1 MKKLAPLTVTI
12 SLALVN
18 QAHANDQQIV
28 VTASKQSQYAASSQ
42 NVAGY
47 TVSANQLEEA
57 NVTNSQQLYKV
68 LPGINVGIADSFT
81 TPQTSIR
88 GISSM
93 DYFNSAL
100 TLYIDGVPQPSVAFI
115 QPLGDIKQV
124 QMLKGPQS
132 TLYGKAAQ
140 GGIVDIVTEQPDANY
155 QGYLSGGYASRDG
168 YRGKVWLSGPLV
180 DGLLYGSISGLR
192 QVANGRL
199 TNPNTGHNHLGDQ
212 RDNLGSAKLRLAP
225 DNQPWEF
232 SANYTAQCNDGA
244 QGIYIPFDQI
254 NSVIGAIGKGAPDS
268 DFHRCIQNQSLR
280 GQYDGGNW
288 LLSVVSA
295 WQQLNYHYTF
305 PAPGFNSGAGVY
317 GQNNKWLSD
326 IQELRL
332 ASQGKGHL
340 IDGVAG
346 LYRENIR
353 RFGFDNSGTNT
364 LYTIKNQSL
373 AAYGDI
379 TWHITSDFDLGAG
392 LRFAHDTANMAI
404 SRNDANSVK
413 NHLSG
418 QVSAGYQLTPANRIY
433 TRIAQGYQAGGF
445 GHGGIGNIKP
455 YMPEKNITYE
465 IGNKYHSNN
474 LNLQGAVF
482 YSVRSDIQM
491 YRGVIPTQTLQ
502 NAGDSKALGLEL
514 AGDYILTPGW
524 KVGANIDLV
533 NSKFTSDRN
542 NESYAGKRVP
552 FVPDYSAAVYL
563 SGNINTP
570 AGILSPYIGVN
581 FSGAYTFKDSSSV
594 TQAAYS
600 TTDIRLAWQASNR
613 ITVSAYLDNIFDK
626 RYASY
631 AFDFPGST
639 PLASVNYGRT
649 AGVDVKI
656 DFPGTL

>member
-1 MKKLAPLTVTI
+1 MNKKLSSTI
-12 SLALVN
+12 LLALMS
-18 QAHANDQQIV
+18 QAYANDQQLL
-28 VTASKQSQYAASSQ
+28 VTASKQSQYTASSQ
-42 NVAGY
+42 NVAEY
-47 TVSANQLEEA
+47 SVNANQLEEA

-68 LPGINVGIADSFT
+68 LPGINIGIASDFM

-93 DYFNSAL
+93 DFFNSAL

-115 QPLGDIKQV
+115 QPLGDIRQV

-140 GGIVDIVTEQPDANY
+140 GGIVDIVTEQPNADY

-168 YRGKVWLSGPLV
+168 YRGKIRLSGPIV

-212 RDNLGSAKLRLAP
+212 RDNFGSAKLRLAP
-225 DNQPWEF
+225 GNQPWEI
-232 SANYTAQCNDGA
+232 SATYTAQCSDGA
-244 QGIYIPFDQI
+244 QAIYIPFEQI
-254 NSVIGAIGKGAPDS
+254 NSITVAAGNGAPDS
-268 DFHRCIQNQSLR
+268 NVHRCIQNQSLR

-288 LLSVVSA
+288 LLSMVST
-295 WQQLNYHYTF
+295 WQQLNYNYTF
-305 PAPGFNSGAGVY
+305 PYPGFNSGAAVY
-317 GQNNKWLSD
+317 EKRGKWLSD

-332 ASQGKGHL
+332 ASQGKDNL
-340 IDGVAG
+340 IDGVVG
-346 LYRENIR
+346 VYRENIR
-353 RFGFDNSGTNT
+353 DFGLNNSGTNT
-364 LYTIKNQSL
+364 VYTIKNQSL

-379 TWHITSDFDLGAG
+379 TWHITQAFDLGAG
-392 LRFAHDTANMAI
+392 LRFAHDTADMVSSNYAD
-404 SRNDANSVK
+404 SAK

-433 TRIAQGYQAGGF
+433 ARIAQGYQAGGF
-445 GHGGIGNIKP
+445 DHGGIGNIKP
-455 YMPEKNITYE
+455 YMPEESITYE
-465 IGNKYHSNN
+465 IGNKYRGDN
-474 LNLQGAVF
+474 LNLQAAGF
-482 YSVRSDIQM
+482 YSVRNDVQM
-491 YRGVIPTQTLQ
+491 YRGVIPMQTLQ
-502 NAGDSKALGLEL
+502 NAGDANVLGLEL
-514 AGDYILTPGW
+514 AGDYIFTPGW
-524 KVGANIDLV
+524 KVGANINLI
-533 NSKFTSDRN
+533 NSKFTRDSN
-542 NESYAGKRVP
+542 NENYAGKRVP
-552 FVPDYSAAVYL
+552 FVPDYSGAVYL

-570 AGILSPYIGVN
+570 AGPLSPYIGVN
-581 FSGAYTFKDSSSV
+581 FSGSYTFKDSNV

-631 AFDFPGST
+631 AFDFPGSR

-649 AGVDVKI
+649 AGLDVKI
-656 DFPGTL
+656 DFLDTL